1 MNDWTAQ
8 SNPSKQTWMV
18 AMLTAMSLVLLYACR
33 HFSNINT
40 KAGFLLGLLL
50 LVLGAWGLLTRST
63 QTIVIDAQK
72 RRITV
77 TDKSR
82 TGSSER
88 VIRFDDI
95 THVGMG
101 YLGKRSNFV
110 QWHYLSL
117 LLRSGERYPL
127 FAPGRFYEGSSDERT
142 VQGWRDRLETMLRA

>member
-1 MNDWTAQ
+1 MNDWAAQ
-8 SNPSKQTWMV
+8 SNPSKQTWMMGAV
-18 AMLTAMSLVLLYACR
+18 TAMGVALLYACR
-33 HFSNINT
+33 HVNDLNT

-50 LVLGAWGLLTRST
+50 LVLGGWGQLTRST

-77 TDKSR
+77 TDTTR
-82 TGSSER
+82 TGHSQR

-95 THVGMG
+95 THIGMG

-117 LLRSGERYPL
+117 TLRNGERYPL
-127 FAPGRFYEGSSDERT
+127 FAPGRFYEGSSNEAT
-142 VQGWRDRLETMLRA
+142 VQGWRDRLEAMLRA